1 MDDNLSMILLQRIAI
16 IAVLAYVFSHTK
28 AFRLMF
34 KEQTTKREKL
44 VLVVFFSSFSI
55 TGTYFGIPIEGAFAN
70 FRDTGTVVGGLLGGP
85 LIGAAAGI
93 ISGLHRIS
101 LGGFTALPCGIATI
115 IGGIAAGYIHTR
127 MKPKVP
133 EFITGATVVIIIVL
147 FSMGLILLFSE
158 PQAAAW
164 SLVSKVTVPM
174 TLANALGVAVFMVII
189 HNARQHQTKI
199 GALQTH
205 KALKIANAALPHF
218 RQGLSPQSA
227 EKVASTILTM
237 TSAAAVA
244 ITDREQVLAHVG
256 VASDHHKAGI
266 PLLTSATRQC
276 LHHGQ
281 IMVAQTALEIGC
293 IHENCP
299 LKSAV
304 VVPLFCREE
313 IVGSLKLYYQREEV
327 MTALDVEFAQGLG
340 QIFSTQLELALLQQK
355 AELTAQAELKALR
368 AQINPHFLFNALN
381 TIVSLTRTNPEKA
394 RNLLVELSEFFR
406 RNLKTPRD
414 FITLKEELDQVDS
427 YLVLE
432 KARFG
437 ERLIVEKQIDQDI
450 MDSHIPTFT
459 LQPIVENAVKH
470 GLLTKEEG
478 GTVTITAVKQ
488 NKHVEIVIRDNGEGI
503 PSSVLK
509 QVFNHGFG
517 KGAGIGLTNVRDR
530 LQALYGN
537 NHAMDIQSIE
547 GQGTSV
553 LLRIPIHMRGVI

>member
-1 MDDNLSMILLQRIAI
+1 MDDNLSMILLQRISI

-34 KEQTTKREKL
+34 KEQTTNREKL

-55 TGTYFGIPIEGAFAN
+55 AGTYFGIPIEGAFAN
-70 FRDTGTVVGGLLGGP
+70 VRDTGTVVGGLLGGP

-133 EFITGATVVIIIVL
+133 EFVTGATVVIIIVL

-158 PQAAAW
+158 PRVAAW
-164 SLVSKVTVPM
+164 SLVSQITVPM
-174 TLANALGVAVFMVII
+174 TLANALGVSVFMAIV

-218 RQGLSPQSA
+218 RQGLSPHSA
-227 EKVASTILTM
+227 EKVASTILAM

-244 ITDREQVLAHVG
+244 ITNREQALAHVG
-256 VASDHHKAGI
+256 VASDHHKAGV
-266 PLLTSATRQC
+266 PLLTSATKQC
-276 LHHGQ
+276 MQHGQ

-293 IHENCP
+293 AQENCP

-313 IVGSLKLYYQREEV
+313 IVGSLKLYYEREEV
-327 MTALDVEFAQGLG
+327 MTELDVEFAQGLG

-414 FITLKEELDQVDS
+414 FVTLREELDQVDS

-437 ERLIVEKQIDQDI
+437 ERLIVEKQIDPDI
-450 MDSHIPTFT
+450 MDLHIPTFT

-488 NKHVEIVIRDNGEGI
+488 NKHVEIVISDNGEGI
-503 PSSVLK
+503 PTLVLK

-537 NHAMDIQSIE
+537 NQAMDIQSVE

-553 LLRIPIHMRGVI
+553 LLRIPISMREVV

>member
-1 MDDNLSMILLQRIAI
+1 MDENLSMILLQRISI
-16 IAVLAYVFSHTK
+16 IAVLAYVFSYTQ

-34 KEQTTKREKL
+34 KEQTTKREKM

-55 TGTYFGIPIEGAFAN
+55 AGTYFGIPVEGAFAN
-70 FRDTGTVVGGLLGGP
+70 VRDTGTVVGGLLGGP
-85 LIGAAAGI
+85 LVGAAAGV

-101 LGGFTALPCGIATI
+101 LGGFTALPCGVATI

-127 MKPKVP
+127 MKPRGA
-133 EFITGATVVIIIVL
+133 EFITGVTVVIGIVL
-147 FSMGLILLFSE
+147 FSMGLILLLSE
-158 PQAAAW
+158 PYAAAR
-164 SLVSKVTVPM
+164 SLVSKVTIPM

-218 RQGLSPQSA
+218 RQGLSPHSA

-237 TSAAAVA
+237 TSAAAVS
-244 ITDREQVLAHVG
+244 ITDREHVLAHVG
-256 VASDHHKAGI
+256 IASDHHTAGI
-266 PLLTSATRQC
+266 PVLTSATKQC
-276 LHHGQ
+276 VQQGQ
-281 IMVAQTALEIGC
+281 VMVAQTAIEIGC
-293 IHENCP
+293 SHENCP

-304 VVPLFCREE
+304 IVPLFCREE
-313 IVGSLKLYYQREEV
+313 IVGSLKLYYKREEV

-381 TIVSLTRTNPEKA
+381 TIVSLTRTNPGKA
-394 RNLLVELSEFFR
+394 RHLLIELSEFFR
-406 RNLKTPRD
+406 RSLKTPRD
-414 FITLKEELDQVDS
+414 FITLKEELEQVDS
-427 YLVLE
+427 YLALE

-437 ERLIVEKQIDQDI
+437 ERLIVEKQINQDI
-450 MDSHIPTFT
+450 MELHIPTFT

-478 GTVTITAVKQ
+478 GTVTIAAAKYD
-488 NKHVEIVIRDNGEGI
+488 KHVEIVISDNGEGI
-503 PSSVLK
+503 PPTVLK

-530 LQALYGN
+530 LQALYGCN
-537 NHAMDIQSIE
+537 QAMNIESIE
-547 GQGTSV
+547 GQGTTV
-553 LLRIPIHMRGVI
+553 LLRIPTNMRGVV